1 MQGEKFTRVYAA
13 IFFTFH
19 TKNIVSTSLLKINQ
33 QNCLEKVCLYK
44 MCFKLLGP
52 VFQLKSPK

>member
-1 MQGEKFTRVYAA
+1 MLGEKFTRVYAA

-19 TKNIVSTSLLKINQ
+19 TKNIVLTSLLKINQ
-33 QNCLEKVCLYK
+33 QSCLEKVCLYK

-52 VFQLKSPK
+52 VFQISPPK